1 MYGCVYTHT
10 HIPTYIVYAHA
21 HTLCI
26 HIHIHTPKCIH
37 TLCVCVCVCVYIY
50 SLPVHLLMVSAV
62 APLLWLSLGG
72 GTYLF
77 QLAFLFSSDTHPEV
91 QLLDFMGPLFLIFGG
106 IFVPFPA
113 VAAPNY
119 NPTNGTRRFPSFH
132 ALATFIFNA
141 YYLLR

>member
-1 MYGCVYTHT
+1 MYTHT

-26 HIHIHTPKCIH
+26 HIDTYTHTQMYTHI
-37 TLCVCVCVCVYIY
+37 VCVCVCIHIFFTC
-50 SLPVHLLMVSAV
+50 SSTDGLCGCSITLAITE
-62 APLLWLSLGG
+62 G

-91 QLLDFMGPLFLIFGG
+91 HLLDFMGPLFLILGG